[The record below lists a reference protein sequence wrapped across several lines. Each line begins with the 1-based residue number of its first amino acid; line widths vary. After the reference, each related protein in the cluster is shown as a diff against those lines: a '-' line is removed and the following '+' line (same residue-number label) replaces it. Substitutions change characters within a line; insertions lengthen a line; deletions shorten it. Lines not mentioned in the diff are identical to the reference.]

1 MSPKPVTFFW
11 MAALTLIEV
20 CTEPNT
26 FIDSRFLKKSTK
38 DIFHGKRKNR
48 FELTAQQYI
57 KQFEFYIS
65 TTNKQEKQKQQQ
77 HQNKRENK
85 RYKV

>member
-1 MSPKPVTFFW
+1 

-48 FELTAQQYI
+48 FEITAQ
-57 KQFEFYIS
+57 
-65 TTNKQEKQKQQQ
+65 
-77 HQNKRENK
+77 
-85 RYKV
+85 